1 MEISFRGGALIFSS
15 ISSSENI
22 NPELGGLSGINSTIF
37 VVLLAETKRHNGSVE
52 CVDGKFR
59 WQPPYVP

>member
-1 MEISFRGGALIFSS
+1 LIFSS